1 MYIYV
6 YIYIFN
12 SKVTNDS
19 TMKCAKDMNGH
30 FTEGD
35 LEMAKKAISKMHF
48 TKSISLKK

>member
-1 MYIYV
+1 M

-35 LEMAKKAISKMHF
+35 LEMANKKAISKMHF
-48 TKSISLKK
+48 TKSISLQK